1 MIFII
6 IIQIYIQHSTS
17 KQWIPDQIPRSVASD
32 LGMHCLPMS
41 NKKDAR
47 LNENTNIMAMDLSVP
62 SLNMT
67 LVEYMWDVLGSF
79 NQINY
84 KTYYINHHC

>member
-1 MIFII
+1 M
-6 IIQIYIQHSTS
+6 
-17 KQWIPDQIPRSVASD
+17 K
-32 LGMHCLPMS
+32 
-41 NKKDAR
+41 
-47 LNENTNIMAMDLSVP
+47 NTNIMAMDLLVP